1 MDVKEKSL
9 YQRYGHLITDIAKWP
24 ITKFAQDRKSFIQRL
39 NQDVFKQ
46 FSQLSKEELD
56 QSITRTIY
64 LERQRVKSNPWK
76 ADPPNEQ
83 QYYRRVQNEYN
94 ANQLLP
100 DRHKGNLETL
110 GRLINRFSQEIMGH
124 FNIKTFLFARKVSDF
139 FFHLLLYPI
148 GWQSVWNRKRMR
160 EKNVHSL
167 KLNGYVS
174 EVRQLFNDHV
184 VILVP
189 THSSNLDSILIG
201 YMMDMVAGLP
211 AFSYGAGLNLY
222 DSEFFAFFMNRLG
235 AYKVDRRKKN
245 SIYLH
250 TLTAYSKLS
259 VFEGV
264 NTIFFPGGT
273 RSRSGDV
280 ETRLKLGLLG
290 SLIQAQRL
298 FLEVGKSKKVVIVP
312 VVIGY
317 ESVLEARSLI
327 VQHLSAT
334 GQERYTARV
343 RKNSFSTY
351 LSFIGR
357 FLKSETQIYLTM
369 GKPMDIFGNEIDQ
382 NGQSWDHKGHV
393 IKLEDYFKTD
403 GVLIKD
409 EQREM
414 IYTRELGERIAD
426 SYKRYNFVLPAHLV
440 AHAAFLILSKMNPQ
454 HDVYSLVQLPEEDYF
469 INHASLKS
477 ICLQLRNLIMERVQT
492 QALMYPVEIDRDMD
506 EVIDEGIRKLG
517 VFHNRRIL
525 RYDQFGR
532 IVSEDFHA
540 LYFYSNKLNNLELTS
555 ELDWTSIHFETN
567 RF

>member
-1 MDVKEKSL
+1 MEAKEKSL
-9 YQRYGHLITDIAKWP
+9 YQRYGHLIPDITKWP
-24 ITKFAQDRKSFIQRL
+24 ITKFAQNRKAFIHKL
-39 NQDVFKQ
+39 NQDVFRQ
-46 FSQLSKEELD
+46 FSAMGKEELD

-83 QYYRRVQNEYN
+83 QYYRKVQNEYN

-139 FFHLLLYPI
+139 FFHLLLYPF
-148 GWQSVWNRKRMR
+148 GWQSIWNRARMR
-160 EKNVHSL
+160 EKNIKSL

-174 EVRQLFNDHV
+174 EVRRLFQDHV

-201 YMMDMVAGLP
+201 YAMDMVAGLP

-280 ETRLKLGLLG
+280 ETKLKLGLLG

-298 FLEVGKSKKVVIVP
+298 FLESGLQQKVVIVP

-327 VQHLSAT
+327 VQHLAAT
-334 GQERYTARV
+334 GQERYTSRLQ
-343 RKNSFSTY
+343 KNTFSSY
-351 LSFIGR
+351 LAFINR

-369 GKPMDIFGNEIDQ
+369 GKPMDVFGNEVDS

-393 IKLEDYFKTD
+393 INLEDYFKSE
-403 GVLIKD
+403 GVLIRD

-426 SYKRYNFVLPAHLV
+426 SYKRYNYVLPVHLV

-469 INHASLKS
+469 IHRSSLQV
-477 ICLQLRNLIMERVQT
+477 ICLQLRNLIMERVESE
-492 QALMYPVEIDRDMD
+492 LLIYPVEIDGDID
-506 EVIDEGIRKLG
+506 KVIDEGIMRLG
-517 VFHNRRIL
+517 IFHNRRIL
-525 RYDQFGR
+525 RYDQFDR

-540 LYFYSNKLNNLELTS
+540 LHFYANKLNNLELAN
-555 ELDWTSIHFETN
+555 ELDWSSIQFETN